1 MSLSYVIDASVA
13 VKWFFPEEHSE
24 ECRKLLSTANE
35 LLVPDHLW
43 SEVGNVIWKRF
54 RRDEISAEEALETVT
69 DILQMPV
76 VEISSHGLLTLAVE
90 IAVAVGITVY
100 DALYLALALSR
111 GCLLTTADQKLINQL
126 AETSFEPTIRHVSKL
141 AAPADSE

>member
-1 MSLSYVIDASVA
+1 MTAYVIDASVA

-35 LLVPDHLW
+35 LLVPDHIW

-54 RRDEISAEEALETVT
+54 RRNEISADEALETVT

-76 VEISSHGLLTLAVE
+76 VEISSQGFLKLAVE

-100 DALYLALALSR
+100 DALHLALALTR

-126 AETSFEPTIRHVSKL
+126 AGTSFEPVVRHVSQL
-141 AAPADSE
+141 GTPADSE